1 MPCEGAHDTV
11 NDLQTTIASA
21 SEGMPA
27 TSIKAG
33 LVQAP
38 RGMGDNRETN
48 VINHF
53 GFAHEALNLG
63 VYPGANR
70 IQRVP
75 KAFPAI
81 VSQIGKAP
89 GRLLHRRGPQRPKR

>member
-1 MPCEGAHDTV
+1 
-11 NDLQTTIASA
+11 
-21 SEGMPA
+21 MPA

-38 RGMGDNRETN
+38 RGMGDNRKTN

-70 IQRVP
+70 I
-75 KAFPAI
+75 K
-81 VSQIGKAP
+81 
-89 GRLLHRRGPQRPKR
+89 

>member
-1 MPCEGAHDTV
+1 
-11 NDLQTTIASA
+11 
-21 SEGMPA
+21 MPA

-38 RGMGDNRETN
+38 RGMGDNRKTN

-70 IQRVP
+70 IQPVP
-75 KAFPAI
+75 NGFSSYR
-81 VSQIGKAP
+81 SQIGKAP
-89 GRLLHRRGPQRPKR
+89 GRLLHRRGPHAPNGKGPF

>member
-1 MPCEGAHDTV
+1 
-11 NDLQTTIASA
+11 
-21 SEGMPA
+21 MPA

-38 RGMGDNRETN
+38 RGMGYNRETN
-48 VINHF
+48 AINHF

-70 IQRVP
+70 IQPVP
-75 KAFPAI
+75 NGFFGYR
-81 VSQIGKAP
+81 SQIGKAP
-89 GRLLHRRGPQRPKR
+89 CDSRAIPPCPRVRCRIITPARPGIRPLQ